1 MNKPRLRRLLPEEF
15 DAVLLKK
22 LVEEGMVYVD
32 MPKAVDEGAYLKDVL
47 RYVSAIR
54 DFASDEWKD
63 KIDDLWQAIVED
75 EYFSYFLKM
84 QKGKDAG
91 SMNRYAVTSIVCRMH
106 SKGIYRNDESM
117 MALHLKLEGVSK
129 KNKYYTSCGNYELTQ
144 TMRKRLSQLFSRV

>member
-1 MNKPRLRRLLPEEF
+1 MNKSSLRRLLPEEF

-22 LVEEGMVYVD
+22 LVEEGKVYID

-63 KIDDLWQAIVED
+63 KIDDLWQSIVDDED
-75 EYFSYFLKM
+75 VSYFLKM

-91 SMNRYAVTSIVCRMH
+91 GMNRYVVTNIVCRMH
-106 SKGIYRNDESM
+106 SKGIYRNDVSM
-117 MALHLKLEGVSK
+117 LTLHLKLEGVSK
-129 KNKYYTSCGNYELTQ
+129 KNKYYTSCGNYEFTQ
-144 TMRKRLSQLFSRV
+144 PMRKRLTQLLSRV